1 MCTFKVKAWK
11 NFFITFSS
19 TSTHTKRSCSCNDR
33 LITAA
38 GGVVEVNNQR
48 KIIFIHLI
56 YTLFHLSFL
65 RLDFLQ
71 QHEFILDHFFEK
83 YYPCKIARVFVFQ

>member
-1 MCTFKVKAWK
+1 MSISFKAWCSAISVCTFKVKAWK
-11 NFFITFSS
+11 NFSITFSS

-38 GGVVEVNNQR
+38 GGVMEVNNQR

-56 YTLFHLSFL
+56 YTLRTPSFTCL
-65 RLDFLQ
+65 LG
-71 QHEFILDHFFEK
+71 
-83 YYPCKIARVFVFQ
+83 A